1 MTQVVRPRPLSRL
14 WHHGP
19 AAVTA
24 AAVSLLLLH
33 APQEGTTTGALLAVG
48 ALQIALVLAWPIA
61 LVFRGYVGAALIGA
75 GAAAAADFVVLRN
88 DGDSNPLVADG
99 ADPSAADSG
108 LGALAAVLALAC
120 VLAFV
125 HQLTRR
131 PPRRDVTDSLAG
143 DSMLVLAVVA
153 ASTYLVL
160 FQLADGPA
168 LLDMCVAAIGAAVVT
183 GHLVDLVV
191 PYPRIVDG
199 VPRGLLGFV
208 LGTGAAMLAAMHRGE
223 ADGLVEQ
230 LGTLILGGVLGGLA
244 CLVAIGASYVATER
258 PGSLIAQTAV
268 QAVLPFAL
276 AAPVAY
282 FMSILVGG

>member
-1 MTQVVRPRPLSRL
+1 MSHLVARPPPSRL

-19 AAVTA
+19 AVLA
-24 AAVSLLLLH
+24 AAAMTVLLLS
-33 APQEGTTTGALLAVG
+33 APQAGSTTGAVLAVG
-48 ALQIALVLAWPIA
+48 ALQLVLVLSWPIA

-75 GAAAAADFVVLRN
+75 GAAAAADVVIVRGT
-88 DGDSNPLVADG
+88 DDRASGTV
-99 ADPSAADSG
+99 DSG
-108 LGALAAVLALAC
+108 LFGSDDGLGPLAAVLALAL

-143 DSMLVLAVVA
+143 DVLLALAVVA

-160 FQLADGPA
+160 FQLTDGPV
-168 LLDMCVAAIGAAVVT
+168 LLEMCVAAIGAAVVT
-183 GHLVDLVV
+183 GHLVDLVL

-208 LGTGAAMLAAMHRGE
+208 LGTAAAMLAAMYRGE
-223 ADGLVEQ
+223 TDRLVEQ
-230 LGTLILGGVLGGLA
+230 LGAVILGGVLGGLA
-244 CLVAIGASYVATER
+244 CLIAIGAPYAATER
-258 PGSLIAQTAV
+258 RGVVVAQSAV

-282 FMSILVGG
+282 LMSILVGG

>member
-1 MTQVVRPRPLSRL
+1 MSHLVARPPQSRL

-19 AAVTA
+19 AVLAA
-24 AAVSLLLLH
+24 AAVTVLLLS
-33 APQEGTTTGALLAVG
+33 APEAGSTTGTVLAVG
-48 ALQIALVLAWPIA
+48 ALQLVLVLSWPIA

-75 GAAAAADFVVLRN
+75 GAAAAADVVIVRGT
-88 DGDSNPLVADG
+88 DDRASGTV
-99 ADPSAADSG
+99 DSG
-108 LGALAAVLALAC
+108 LFGSDDGLGPLAAVLALAL

-143 DSMLVLAVVA
+143 DVLLALAVVA

-160 FQLADGPA
+160 FQLTDGPV
-168 LLDMCVAAIGAAVVT
+168 LLEMCVAAIGAAVVT
-183 GHLVDLVV
+183 GHLVDLVL

-208 LGTGAAMLAAMHRGE
+208 LGTAAAMLAAMYRGE
-223 ADGLVEQ
+223 TDRLVEQ
-230 LGTLILGGVLGGLA
+230 LGAVILGGVLGGLA
-244 CLVAIGASYVATER
+244 CLIAIGASYAATER
-258 PGSLIAQTAV
+258 RGVVVAQSAV

-282 FMSILVGG
+282 LMSILVGG

>member
-1 MTQVVRPRPLSRL
+1 MSHLVARPPQSRL

-19 AAVTA
+19 AVLAA
-24 AAVSLLLLH
+24 AAVTVLLLS
-33 APQEGTTTGALLAVG
+33 APEAGSTTGAVLAVG
-48 ALQIALVLAWPIA
+48 ALQLVLVLSWPIA

-75 GAAAAADFVVLRN
+75 GAAAAADVVIARGT
-88 DGDSNPLVADG
+88 DDRASGTV
-99 ADPSAADSG
+99 DSG
-108 LGALAAVLALAC
+108 LFGSDDGLGPLAAVLALAL

-143 DSMLVLAVVA
+143 DVLLALAVVA

-160 FQLADGPA
+160 FQLTDGPV
-168 LLDMCVAAIGAAVVT
+168 LLETCVAAIGAAVVT
-183 GHLVDLVV
+183 GHLVDLVL

-208 LGTGAAMLAAMHRGE
+208 LGTAAAMLAAMYRGE
-223 ADGLVEQ
+223 TDRLVEQ
-230 LGTLILGGVLGGLA
+230 LGAVILGGVLGGLA
-244 CLVAIGASYVATER
+244 CLIAIGASYAATER
-258 PGSLIAQTAV
+258 RGVVVAQSAV

-282 FMSILVGG
+282 LMSILVGG

>member
-1 MTQVVRPRPLSRL
+1 MSHLVARPPQSRL

-19 AAVTA
+19 AVLAA
-24 AAVSLLLLH
+24 AAVTVLLLS
-33 APQEGTTTGALLAVG
+33 APEAGSTTGAVLAVG
-48 ALQIALVLAWPIA
+48 ALQLVLVLSWPIA

-75 GAAAAADFVVLRN
+75 GAAAAADVVIVRGT
-88 DGDSNPLVADG
+88 DDRASGTV
-99 ADPSAADSG
+99 DSG
-108 LGALAAVLALAC
+108 LFGSDDGLGPLAAVLALAL

-143 DSMLVLAVVA
+143 DVLLALAVVA

-160 FQLADGPA
+160 FRLTDGPV
-168 LLDMCVAAIGAAVVT
+168 LLETCVAAIGAAVVT
-183 GHLVDLVV
+183 GHLVDLVL

-208 LGTGAAMLAAMHRGE
+208 LGTAAAMLAAMYRGE
-223 ADGLVEQ
+223 TDRLVEQ
-230 LGTLILGGVLGGLA
+230 LGAVILGGVLGGLA
-244 CLVAIGASYVATER
+244 CLIAIGASYAATER
-258 PGSLIAQTAV
+258 RGVVVAQSAV

-282 FMSILVGG
+282 LMSILVGG

>member
-1 MTQVVRPRPLSRL
+1 MTHVVPRPPFSRL

-19 AAVTA
+19 AVLA
-24 AAVSLLLLH
+24 AAGMSLVLLG
-33 APQEGTTTGALLAVG
+33 APQQGTTNGAVLAVG
-48 ALQIALVLAWPIA
+48 ALQVTLVLAWPIA

-75 GAAAAADFVVLRN
+75 GAGAAADLVILRGSD
-88 DGDSNPLVADG
+88 DGPPG
-99 ADPSAADSG
+99 AEGSSTPFAADSG
-108 LGALAAVLALAC
+108 FGSLAAVLALAF

-131 PPRRDVTDSLAG
+131 PPRREVTDSLAG
-143 DSMLVLAVVA
+143 DALLAVAVVA

-160 FQLADGPA
+160 FQLTDGPA

-183 GHLVDLVV
+183 GHAVDLVL

-208 LGTGAAMLAAMHRGE
+208 LGTGAAMLAAKYSGG
-223 ADGLVEQ
+223 ADRLVEQ
-230 LGTLILGGVLGGLA
+230 LGALILGGVLGGLA
-244 CLVAIGASYVATER
+244 CLIAIGASYAATER
-258 PGSLIAQTAV
+258 RGVMLAQAAV

-282 FMSILVGG
+282 LMSILVGG